1 MPAFQDFDAQTGIK
15 TTVHYLEDAGRTV
28 IQKTYDAQPLV
39 DACAEA
45 RAVTEGERWGDMR
58 HIGTIPMAELA
69 TMMRQDGTIDKK
81 RCIEFL
87 KKNPAFVTFN
97 KVLR

>member
-97 KVLR
+97 KALR